1 MTPFLS
7 HNGAFWVCAFS
18 FIQVT
23 GELPSILNG
32 TVLPSILLHLLLDMI
47 FSTLHS
53 IGMLL
58 YVVFFAIV
66 CAREFHLVL
75 IVEELHQ
82 TNNVVRFNPSIA
94 YLSWV
99 S

>member
-1 MTPFLS
+1 M
-7 HNGAFWVCAFS
+7 S
-18 FIQVT
+18 F
-23 GELPSILNG
+23 
-32 TVLPSILLHLLLDMI
+32 
-47 FSTLHS
+47 F
-53 IGMLL
+53 
-58 YVVFFAIV
+58 YAIV